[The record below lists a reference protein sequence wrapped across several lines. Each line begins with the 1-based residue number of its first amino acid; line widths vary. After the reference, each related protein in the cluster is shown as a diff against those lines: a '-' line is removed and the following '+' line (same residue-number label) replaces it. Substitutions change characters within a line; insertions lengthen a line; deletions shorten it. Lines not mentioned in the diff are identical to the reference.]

1 MAARAG
7 EPQGSPVS
15 LLLVRQPC
23 SGHHLKLAF
32 LAVAISHDQKAIIMT
47 QHIFTLN
54 DIFRTTPWYPLV
66 YGELRS
72 EKHDYVDFAQ
82 TLEVLSDLLIDTKN
96 SAERP
101 VVCRA
106 IGAYLHALE
115 KQLQAPLSAA
125 HQEALTT
132 DSLPPLP
139 DAPFAPDEE
148 LLREYCV
155 ALNTLLLDNRLE
167 ESIAKTLTGL
177 LYELLGY
184 LVEELTTPCFLR
196 GDEQAH

>member
-1 MAARAG
+1 M
-7 EPQGSPVS
+7 
-15 LLLVRQPC
+15 
-23 SGHHLKLAF
+23 
-32 LAVAISHDQKAIIMT
+32 
-47 QHIFTLN
+47 
-54 DIFRTTPWYPLV
+54 
-66 YGELRS
+66 
-72 EKHDYVDFAQ
+72 
-82 TLEVLSDLLIDTKN
+82 LSDLFIDTKN

-101 VVCRA
+101 AVCRA

-167 ESIAKTLTGL
+167 ESTAKTLTGL

-184 LVEELTTPCFLR
+184 LVEKLTTPCFLR

>member
-54 DIFRTTPWYPLV
+54 DIFRTTPWNPLV

-101 VVCRA
+101 AVCRA

-115 KQLQAPLSAA
+115 KQLQAPLSLA

-139 DAPFAPDEE
+139 DAPFAPGEE

-167 ESIAKTLTGL
+167 ESMAKTLTGL

-196 GDEQAH
+196 GDEQTH